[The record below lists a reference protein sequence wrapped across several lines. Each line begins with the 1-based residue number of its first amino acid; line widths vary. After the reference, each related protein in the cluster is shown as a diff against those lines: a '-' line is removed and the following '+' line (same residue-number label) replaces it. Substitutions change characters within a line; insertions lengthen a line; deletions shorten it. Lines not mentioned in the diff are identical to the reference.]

1 MYAFPLCF
9 FFHMGRLNTTPSS
22 LTFHSTANAVWE
34 WATMFWGRNECEA
47 SGNWNRMLDAATC
60 LFLHHYTTLY
70 DTSDIG
76 CVCVFFSSVGFVPLL
91 HPTSSHHR
99 GRCFGCYDFCKFLLH
114 LHKLLSVFNARA
126 LPLFRPVH
134 FDSSYLH
141 GSWTFVCPRV
151 RHQKPLGLV
160 LLVRWEKK
168 YRKIRLR
175 LLRSWWCSSR
185 SRKVTGWQKTVAL
198 VNLSLLMFYVFRRR
212 F

>member
-34 WATMFWGRNECEA
+34 WATMFWGEEWMKRREI
-47 SGNWNRMLDAATC
+47 GIGC
-60 LFLHHYTTLY
+60 LMRQHVRSCTIIRPSTTLPIL
-70 DTSDIG
+70 D
-76 CVCVFFSSVGFVPLL
+76 VCVFFFSVGFVPLL

-134 FDSSYLH
+134 FDSLYLH

-160 LLVRWEKK
+160 LLVRWE
-168 YRKIRLR
+168 
-175 LLRSWWCSSR
+175 
-185 SRKVTGWQKTVAL
+185 RKVQENSAKTSPLMMMFIEVQKSNRVAKDGGASKSL
-198 VNLSLLMFYVFRRR
+198 VTYVLRV
-212 F
+212 